1 MVAVMPLKYLDGEDR
16 LALWLADQPS
26 WMKKL
31 KAVEFTDEEL
41 AEIERIE
48 VAYAELQQRLAE
60 RFDFNKFYV

>member
-1 MVAVMPLKYLDGEDR
+1 VLVMPLKYLDGEDR
-16 LALWLADQPS
+16 LALWLSDQPS

-48 VAYAELQQRLAE
+48 EAYGELQQRLAE